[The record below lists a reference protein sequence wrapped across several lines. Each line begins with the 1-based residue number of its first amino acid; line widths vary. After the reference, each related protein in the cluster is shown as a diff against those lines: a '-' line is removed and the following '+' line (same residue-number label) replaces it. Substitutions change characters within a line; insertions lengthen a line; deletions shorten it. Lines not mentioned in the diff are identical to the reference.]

1 MHKANRS
8 QFQISNFEFE
18 IQNPVP
24 SRSLR
29 VSLGVLCVFSFVESQ
44 RTQVRATARVEAER
58 EPPRQ
63 PKRLP
68 PLLRKEGSFSSA
80 IHHSPFTIYIFSKTE
95 RPARPSCHHS
105 QTPAPF
111 EAQTAQND
119 TFRTKRIKPHDLH
132 DLHDLS
138 EPSAAGAD
146 LWSRSPHPKTA
157 SAGWVRSLR
166 WAFVVCRKGD
176 PRRVL

>member
-80 IHHSPFTIYIFSKTE
+80 IHHSPFTIHHLLFFQRPNGRLDRLVIIAKRRLRLKHIPHKTY
-95 RPARPSCHHS
+95 
-105 QTPAPF
+105 
-111 EAQTAQND
+111 QTAR
-119 TFRTKRIKPHDLH
+119 FARF
-132 DLHDLS
+132 
-138 EPSAAGAD
+138 A
-146 LWSRSPHPKTA
+146 RSVGTECGRCGSLVAIPA
-157 SAGWVRSLR
+157 S
-166 WAFVVCRKGD
+166 
-176 PRRVL
+176 